1 MTYPSEVKFPIEPHS
16 YLSCPAHHLR
26 VSQMPTR
33 IFLAAT
39 GMKTIYSNT
48 RKKTKRKKSEQGKE
62 EKWRGRKEWERGG
75 KKQKDIAWVMSPLTK
90 AGAQS
95 MCKALGT
102 QRCHLSCFLVTIL
115 LLSLW
120 HLSLTGNSS
129 KQEGLPPTNSD
140 LSLTSSP
147 YQKQSLHILIRKV
160 MGRTFRD
167 GLVAKSYC
175 CLFKGPKFSSTESD
189 TLFSPPWACIHTCR
203 QSKHTHKIEVNK
215 SLKRF

>member
-1 MTYPSEVKFPIEPHS
+1 MGWRQYI
-16 YLSCPAHHLR
+16 
-26 VSQMPTR
+26 
-33 IFLAAT
+33 AT
-39 GMKTIYSNT
+39 LE
-48 RKKTKRKKSEQGKE
+48 KKKQKEKRANKAKKKSGEEGRNGK
-62 EKWRGRKEWERGG
+62 RGG

-203 QSKHTHKIEVNK
+203 QSKHTHKKEVNK